1 MALSKEQLDQIR
13 ALATKRSQG
22 RTSEI
27 KAAQSGSDNAK
38 GGFSVEDALSGVAN
52 AVHNASAALS
62 DGFIVGNAKSGR
74 RAAAISAD
82 VTVAVHAESPPITAS
97 DATFSRVDL
106 ALGGSYISQTVI
118 SNELLENA
126 YVGSIE
132 KMVANTA
139 SKIGSSIDVDFIG
152 GLTGDVDTV
161 AAGVNVSD
169 ITLANL
175 EAWLGSL
182 DELDRSPVIYCGH
195 KVASKLRSLVNA
207 NEDRILGHSIKV
219 TRAFGSPSTGQVAA
233 AVGYLDKKL
242 AVEYDPASPKQL
254 KELLAENDQTLLC
267 VTQRAYGGEL
277 DVAGNVW
284 STLTLA

>member
-22 RTSEI
+22 RTSDI

-161 AAGVNVSD
+161 AAGVS
-169 ITLANL
+169 AHH
-175 EAWLGSL
+175 A
-182 DELDRSPVIYCGH
+182 C
-195 KVASKLRSLVNA
+195 
-207 NEDRILGHSIKV
+207 
-219 TRAFGSPSTGQVAA
+219 
-233 AVGYLDKKL
+233 
-242 AVEYDPASPKQL
+242 
-254 KELLAENDQTLLC
+254 
-267 VTQRAYGGEL
+267 
-277 DVAGNVW
+277 
-284 STLTLA
+284 